1 MADYM
6 IKSGILLAV
15 FYLFFIV
22 VMRKETFFHLNRV
35 YLLVGVV
42 FSLLLPVMPSIR
54 LATSDT
60 AISKL
65 IEGVSITNNFSAINY
80 TKSSDLINPLFII
93 YLSGLSW
100 FTLRFFS
107 GLGKIL
113 YLYLRFPSTQVD
125 GKKTIV
131 IEGDHAPFTF
141 FNILFISNKD
151 LQVDK
156 DESIIKHE
164 LAHIRQLHSIDLI
177 LLELAV
183 IVQWFNPFIWLIKI
197 SLKAEHEYAADEQ
210 VMREGY
216 NRLNYQ
222 QLLFER
228 TLGVSAIG
236 LVNNFNYSL
245 LKNRI
250 KMMTKNKSGANARM
264 KYLFSIPMILLIC
277 VFTLTDIDRANAQ
290 DDQVYDQVEVMPE
303 YPGGMQE
310 VRMYIA
316 QHLEY
321 PEIAAEQEVSGKIF
335 VQFTVYED
343 GSVQDLIIMST
354 RIQTEVN
361 NEIVFVEYLTDAEKD
376 ASVQKEGILALE
388 KEAIRVVSSIPDF
401 IPGKQDGKPVKV
413 RFTFPINFSLE

>member
-1 MADYM
+1 
-6 IKSGILLAV
+6 
-15 FYLFFIV
+15 
-22 VMRKETFFHLNRV
+22 
-35 YLLVGVV
+35 
-42 FSLLLPVMPSIR
+42 
-54 LATSDT
+54 
-60 AISKL
+60 
-65 IEGVSITNNFSAINY
+65 
-80 TKSSDLINPLFII
+80 
-93 YLSGLSW
+93 
-100 FTLRFFS
+100 
-107 GLGKIL
+107 
-113 YLYLRFPSTQVD
+113 
-125 GKKTIV
+125 
-131 IEGDHAPFTF
+131 
-141 FNILFISNKD
+141 
-151 LQVDK
+151 
-156 DESIIKHE
+156 
-164 LAHIRQLHSIDLI
+164 
-177 LLELAV
+177 
-183 IVQWFNPFIWLIKI
+183 
-197 SLKAEHEYAADEQ
+197 
-210 VMREGY
+210 MREGY
-216 NRLNYQ
+216 NRLSYQ

-277 VFTLTDIDRANAQ
+277 VFTLTDIDRASAQ
-290 DDQVYDQVEVMPE
+290 DDRVYDQVEVMPE

-343 GSVQDLIIMST
+343 GSVQDVIIMST

-388 KEAIRVVSSIPDF
+388 KEAVRVVSSIPDF
-401 IPGKQDGKPVKV
+401 TSGKQDGKPVKV
-413 RFTFPINFSLE
+413 RFTFPIVFSLE